1 MDLWNSTIIPE
12 SDLILFIAA
21 INNDEETIRTE
32 LQKSIELYSHITRNI
47 LREVVFIY
55 HNNQF
60 NPNHTNDLKQNEWQ
74 KKLNSFDKDHDGIDF
89 ALSDSSRYFYPNELP
104 LYRIRLQLMRLDP
117 SHFHHI
123 LINPTPISQS
133 VDLLHSSSDIRRL
146 ARWLTHT
153 SVGMVFS
160 GGAARGWGHVGVV
173 RAMQELGLPI
183 DMCGGTSAGSL
194 VGAAVAMFRGD
205 YALVKEVTRRTA
217 RLSSTPAFYL
227 IDMTLPLLSLVEFN
241 NLT

>member
-1 MDLWNSTIIPE
+1 MDSWNSTIIPE

-146 ARWLTHT
+146 ARWL
-153 SVGMVFS
+153 S
-160 GGAARGWGHVGVV
+160 
-173 RAMQELGLPI
+173 P
-183 DMCGGTSAGSL
+183 SL
-194 VGAAVAMFRGD
+194 VVLLVAGD
-205 YALVKEVTRRTA
+205 MLESYVLCK
-217 RLSSTPAFYL
+217 S
-227 IDMTLPLLSLVEFN
+227 
-241 NLT
+241 

>member
-1 MDLWNSTIIPE
+1 M
-12 SDLILFIAA
+12 
-21 INNDEETIRTE
+21 
-32 LQKSIELYSHITRNI
+32 
-47 LREVVFIY
+47 REVVLIY
-55 HNNQF
+55 HNNQY
-60 NPNHTNDLKQNEWQ
+60 NPNHTNNLKQNEWQ
-74 KKLNSFDKDHDGIDF
+74 KKLNTFDKDHEGIDF

-104 LYRIRLQLMRLDP
+104 LYRIRLQLMRLNP

-123 LINPTPISQS
+123 LINPMPLSQS
-133 VDLLHSSSDIRRL
+133 ADLLHSSSDIRRL

-194 VGAAVAMFRGD
+194 VGAAVAIFRGD

-227 IDMTLPLLSLVEFN
+227 IDMTLPLLSLVESDRIDKE
-241 NLT
+241 